1 MTMITPSY
9 LGETIE
15 YSSLHACRST
25 LEDPTPNRPVDRR
38 ATSPLKANSV
48 PGITHTANP
57 RSSAAAKPRVPVPKS
72 RVTSLSPT
80 FAGRERTLWRLKS
93 HISRTPLLE
102 APAAHQILA
111 RLRSSRITQN
121 LTNSR
126 SGRGGST
133 PVRQKVPQ
141 HCSVGAASLQ
151 MTRMQKNSQRWRAR
165 NVL

>member
-1 MTMITPSY
+1 MAVWWLIVFV
-9 LGETIE
+9 
-15 YSSLHACRST
+15 LH
-25 LEDPTPNRPVDRR
+25 PNRPVDRR

-57 RSSAAAKPRVPVPKS
+57 KSSAAAKPRVPVPKS

-111 RLRSSRITQN
+111 HSESSRITQN
-121 LTNSR
+121 VAHDVFSSPAVGVGSARTAAAR
-126 SGRGGST
+126 S
-133 PVRQKVPQ
+133 
-141 HCSVGAASLQ
+141 
-151 MTRMQKNSQRWRAR
+151 
-165 NVL
+165 